1 MNFSK
6 RSYGVS
12 EFDSDRLCRQSAE
25 MNSAKANFKLVYSKW
40 VLLRYLINK

>member
-25 MNSAKANFKLVYSKW
+25 MNSAEANIKLVYSKW
-40 VLLRYLINK
+40 ILLRYLINK